1 MRPLHTVLLGLTL
14 AVLAVPAQAQTQEED
29 LIIGAK
35 LFRDRDYYEPL
46 LAEPRP
52 ARIMLLIPAW
62 SKEFPHSVNSGSR
75 FAWQI
80 SLGEEL
86 PIVTVSNQ
94 EKDGLLE
101 PGRWGL
107 GLWIPISFHVI
118 EDFKD
123 TSNPIVDTD
132 YRFGFML
139 KFQRA
144 FGKQPSATD
153 DNPKKYRLGVRF
165 VPWNHESTHLGDE
178 YTILASRDPGFERI
192 NVSYENWEYGVS
204 IEGGPLFGVEDS
216 WKLRTGGRKPWGK
229 DGYYSDHLLG
239 SEEKTLTPSIA
250 NFEPSIGVE
259 YRFDKWRNS
268 NRHVY
273 VSADVRLQT
282 VYNYH
287 QTPEN
292 PEERQWSLNWQLGR
306 TVPEGT
312 KGLPLKQYFVQVYRG
327 VNPYGQLRSQK
338 DYWSV
343 GLGFVFGL

>member
-1 MRPLHTVLLGLTL
+1 MRTISTVFLSL
-14 AVLAVPAQAQTQEED
+14 ALAALALPAHAQNARSVR
-29 LIIGAK
+29 AK
-35 LFRDRDYYEPL
+35 VFRDAVYYEPL

-52 ARIMLLIPAW
+52 ARMMLLIPAW
-62 SKEFPHSVNSGSR
+62 SKELPHSVEPGNR

-86 PIVTVSNQ
+86 PILTVSDQ
-94 EKDGLLE
+94 TADGPLNA
-101 PGRWGL
+101 GRWGV

-139 KFQRA
+139 KFQKR
-144 FGKQPSATD
+144 FD
-153 DNPKKYRLGVRF
+153 RVRLGIRF

-178 YTILASRDPGFERI
+178 YTILASRDPSFERI
-192 NVSYENWEYGVS
+192 NVSYENWEYGLS
-204 IEGGPLFGVEDS
+204 LEGERIFSDGDN

-239 SEEKTLTPSIA
+239 SDAKTLTPSIA

-259 YRFDKWRNS
+259 YRFAEWHGRQA
-268 NRHVY
+268 Y
-273 VSADVRLQT
+273 VSADGRRQT
-282 VYNYH
+282 VYTYH
-287 QTPEN
+287 QTPQH
-292 PEERQWSLNWQLGR
+292 PEERQWSLNWQVGR
-306 TVPEGT
+306 AVPEGT
-312 KGLPLKQYFVQVYRG
+312 KGVPMKQYFVQVYRG

-338 DYWSV
+338 DYWSA
-343 GLGFVFGL
+343 GIGFVFGM

>member
-1 MRPLHTVLLGLTL
+1 MRQLLTVLLGLTL
-14 AVLAVPAQAQTQEED
+14 AAVALPAQAQDED
-29 LIIGAK
+29 RIIKTK
-35 LFRDRDYYEPL
+35 LFRDADYYEPL

-94 EKDGLLE
+94 SADGPLN
-101 PGRWGL
+101 PRRWGL
-107 GLWIPISFHVI
+107 GLWIPVSFHVI

-132 YRFGFML
+132 YRFGFMV

-144 FGKQPSATD
+144 FE
-153 DNPKKYRLGVRF
+153 KYRLGVRF

-204 IEGGPLFGVEDS
+204 IEGGPLFGEDDS
-216 WKLRTGGRKPWGK
+216 WKLRTGGRKPWGE

-259 YRFDKWRNS
+259 YRFDEWRD
-268 NRHVY
+268 RHVY
-273 VSADVRLQT
+273 VSADVRRQT
-282 VYNYH
+282 VYTYH

-306 TVPEGT
+306 VVPERT

-343 GLGFVFGL
+343 GIGFVFGM